1 MVSSLSDGYH
11 IASLFTSKYHICFVN
26 MCTYHTVDNLQAPDE
41 GIALLED
48 LGDPEEDL
56 ALSNDR
62 ELYENVKDDEEE
74 ELDDEQLDEDLDT
87 ENRQLR
93 RRGGCRRGEVRRRG
107 RCTSRSSS
115 RSRRR
120 RRSSK
125 SRSRRRRGCRR
136 GKVNLL
142 SHKLMFSL
150 FFSILN
156 VMPMCLPFTTTGS
169 ASRPLCE

>member
-1 MVSSLSDGYH
+1 MCIRTVNNFQTPPDG
-11 IASLFTSKYHICFVN
+11 
-26 MCTYHTVDNLQAPDE
+26 D
-41 GIALLED
+41 IALLED
-48 LGDPEEDL
+48 LEDPEEEL

-62 ELYENVKDDEEE
+62 ELYENLEDDEEE
-74 ELDDEQLDEDLDT
+74 ELDNEPDRELVEDEIDEDLDT